1 MKISQDVQ
9 SVINAAYLEAKE
21 RRSEYLTPEH
31 LLYSSLFFES
41 VQFILIACGV
51 DPDEIKKNIEDYI
64 SQEIPTIEDQE
75 PIQTIGIQEVIEK
88 AIFHTESSSK
98 EIVDLP
104 DILVSIFDQ
113 ENSFGSYYL
122 RKAGINRYKLLRS
135 ISHGGEIDESILQ
148 ELDEEEAEEQD
159 EYEEDYR
166 GDAGEQPSAP
176 RSGRKTALKRFTRE
190 LTAAAERGELEKL
203 IGREDIL
210 ERSIQVLCRRLKN
223 NPILVGEAGVG
234 KTAIAE
240 GLAARV
246 AAGSVPDSLQ
256 GYKVYALD
264 LGGLLAGTKYRG
276 DFEERMKQ
284 VIAELEKEEK
294 VILFI
299 DEIHT
304 IVGAGAVSGGAMDAS
319 NLLKPAISS
328 GRVRCVGATTYDE
341 FKKFFD
347 KDRALSRRFQKIE
360 VEAPTREE
368 TLEILQGIRRR
379 YEEYHNVLYDDAA
392 LEAIVDLTDQ
402 YLNDRHQ
409 PDKAIDVLDEA
420 GAYTQLQSFRKKFGR
435 PLAEPWEENGTAM
448 TDTPPEE
455 NESAEQTGAG
465 EENESAEQ
473 TGAEKENEAAEQ
485 TGAGEEGEA
494 TEQREPASQEAPDHT
509 GTLQPETPPVR
520 IDERIIEHVISRIA
534 RIPEKRVSTNEV
546 ERLQNIEEQIKH
558 DVYGQD
564 EAVETVARAVKRSR
578 AGFGKKE
585 KPVASLL
592 FVGPTGV
599 GKTELARQLAR
610 VLGVELIRFDMSEYQ
625 EKHTVSRLVGSPP
638 GYVGYEEGGLLT
650 DAIRKQPHAVLLLD
664 EIEKAH
670 QDIFNVLLQIMDYA
684 TLTDNSGRKADFRNI
699 VLIMTSNAGARDLD
713 KPLIGFGDRI
723 VTEGAIREAVE
734 RMFNPEFRN
743 RLDKVVRFNRLP
755 EEVVLMI
762 VDKEVRE
769 FSQQLREKQVTI
781 EVTDEARRWFAA
793 NGYSAEFGARNISRL
808 VQEKVKDYFVDA
820 VLFGK
825 LTEGGHAIV
834 DLGEGGITIH
844 VESE

>member
-1 MKISQDVQ
+1 
-9 SVINAAYLEAKE
+9 
-21 RRSEYLTPEH
+21 
-31 LLYSSLFFES
+31 
-41 VQFILIACGV
+41 
-51 DPDEIKKNIEDYI
+51 
-64 SQEIPTIEDQE
+64 QE
-75 PIQTIGIQEVIEK
+75 
-88 AIFHTESSSK
+88 
-98 EIVDLP
+98 
-104 DILVSIFDQ
+104 
-113 ENSFGSYYL
+113 
-122 RKAGINRYKLLRS
+122 
-135 ISHGGEIDESILQ
+135 
-148 ELDEEEAEEQD
+148 
-159 EYEEDYR
+159 EYEEAYR
-166 GDAGEQPSAP
+166 EDAEDQPSAP
-176 RSGRKTALKRFTRE
+176 RRGKKTALKRFTRE

-210 ERSIQVLCRRLKN
+210 ERSVQVLCRRLKN

-360 VEAPTREE
+360 VEAPSREE

-379 YEEYHNVLYDDAA
+379 YEEYHNVLYDEAA

-435 PLAEPWEENGTAM
+435 PLSEPW
-448 TDTPPEE
+448 D
-455 NESAEQTGAG
+455 ES
-465 EENESAEQ
+465 
-473 TGAEKENEAAEQ
+473 
-485 TGAGEEGEA
+485 
-494 TEQREPASQEAPDHT
+494 EPAERKEPDGTDKPAELTESEPAERKEPDGTEKPAELTESEPAERKEPDETEKPAELTESGPAERTEPGSQEAPDQT
-509 GTLQPETPPVR
+509 GTSQEETPPVR

-546 ERLQNIEEQIKH
+546 ERLQNIEEQIKCE
-558 DVYGQD
+558 VYGQN

-723 VTEGAIREAVE
+723 ITEGAIREAVE

-769 FSQQLREKQVTI
+769 FSQQLQEKEVTI
-781 EVTDEARRWFAA
+781 EVTDDARRWFAA

-820 VLFGK
+820 VLFGE